1 MIKFIQNISE
11 YCSWNYFDEDS
22 TSKGEAHGRAAER
35 CRVQGWFRGGGAH
48 PRSAKKNGKLF
59 TRCFKCLPIQMK
71 SVESPSRPLFFYT
84 APTELRFTRALA
96 STG

>member
-35 CRVQGWFRGGGAH
+35 CRVWRWFRGGGAH
-48 PRSAKKNGKLF
+48 PRSAKK
-59 TRCFKCLPIQMK
+59 
-71 SVESPSRPLFFYT
+71 EW
-84 APTELRFTRALA
+84 
-96 STG
+96 